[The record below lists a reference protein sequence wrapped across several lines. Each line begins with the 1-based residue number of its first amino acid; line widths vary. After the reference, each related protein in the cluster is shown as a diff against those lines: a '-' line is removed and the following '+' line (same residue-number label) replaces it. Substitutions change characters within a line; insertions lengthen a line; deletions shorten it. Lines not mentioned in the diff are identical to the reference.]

1 LLVLHP
7 AVPPNSIKEF
17 IAYCKANPGKLNCA
31 VTGYGGLP
39 HLVAESFKAKTG
51 VDFAIVQYKG
61 GGDSVTAVLGHQV
74 DMTFETTT
82 ILLPHIREGKLKG
95 IAVTSAARNPQAPEI
110 PTVMEAGVP
119 DYVAPSFNGM
129 VAPAGTPAGAIGKL
143 NEAINAILKSPDV
156 AAEIQKL
163 GGQINIGSPS
173 DFTAFIATE
182 AKRWLDVADANNIK
196 VD

>member
-1 LLVLHP
+1 MYELGVVYRNIRRAEGGIARRLGGFGTATVHEAMGRTGLLKPYMRPIYAGAKAWGTAVTVLLHP

-31 VTGYGGLP
+31 ATGYGGLP

-51 VDFAIVQYKG
+51 ADYAIIQYKG

-95 IAVTSAARNPQAPEI
+95 LAVTSAARNPQAPDI
-110 PTVMEAGVP
+110 PTMVEAGVP
-119 DYVAPSFNGM
+119 DYVARAST
-129 VAPAGTPAGAIGKL
+129 AWSRRPARPPL
-143 NEAINAILKSPDV
+143 
-156 AAEIQKL
+156 
-163 GGQINIGSPS
+163 
-173 DFTAFIATE
+173 
-182 AKRWLDVADANNIK
+182 
-196 VD
+196 